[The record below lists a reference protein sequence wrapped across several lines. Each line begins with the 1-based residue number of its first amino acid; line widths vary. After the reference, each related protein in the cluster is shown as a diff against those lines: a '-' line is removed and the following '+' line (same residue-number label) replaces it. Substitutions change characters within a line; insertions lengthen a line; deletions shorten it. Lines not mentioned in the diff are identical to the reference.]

1 MKKFFKDFKAFITK
15 GNILDL
21 AVAVIMGTAFNKIV
35 TSLVNDMLMPLICSI
50 FGKSTVSELAFY
62 INGTAI
68 HYGAFLQ
75 AIIDFLLIAITLFL
89 ILKAVMGAKGFTTK
103 LVKSKPTR
111 AEKKE
116 LKAQG
121 VNMKDRK
128 AVHEALVA
136 LRASKVVVAAPKPT
150 TEELLTQILAEL
162 KTANETKAAEK
173 IEEIE
178 TAPKA
183 KKTKS
188 KKDAE

>member
-1 MKKFFKDFKAFITK
+1 MKKFFRDFKAFITK

-68 HYGAFLQ
+68 HYGSFLQ
-75 AIIDFLLIAITLFL
+75 AIIDFLLIAITLFI
-89 ILKAVMGAKGFTTK
+89 ILKAAMGAKGFTKK
-103 LVKSKPTR
+103 LVKSQPTR

-128 AVHEALVA
+128 AVQEALA
-136 LRASKVVVAAPKPT
+136 SLRESKIVKVEPKPT
-150 TEELLTQILAEL
+150 TEALLAEILAEL
-162 KTANETKAAEK
+162 KSQTENKAAEK
-173 IEEIE
+173 IEEVVS
-178 TAPKA
+178 APKA
-183 KKTKS
+183 RKAKVKK
-188 KKDAE
+188 ENE

>member
-1 MKKFFKDFKAFITK
+1 MKKFFRDFKAFITK

-68 HYGAFLQ
+68 HYGSFLQ
-75 AIIDFLLIAITLFL
+75 AIIDFLLIAITLFI
-89 ILKAVMGAKGFTTK
+89 ILKAAMGAKGFTK
-103 LVKSKPTR
+103 KIVKSQPTR

-128 AVHEALVA
+128 AVQEALA
-136 LRASKVVVAAPKPT
+136 SLRESKIVKVEPKPT
-150 TEELLTQILAEL
+150 TEALLAEILAEL

-178 TAPKA
+178 AAPKA
-183 KKTKS
+183 KKSKS
-188 KKDAE
+188 KKDGE